1 MSYTYHFGVPGP
13 LIWTS
18 HILFGLFFIYLGY
31 LIQEQKPVSKFIGTS
46 LIVLG
51 SIMILYHAHLWYYQ
65 SRRQESQPQKLS

>member
-1 MSYTYHFGVPGP
+1 MSYTYHFGVPGS

-18 HILFGLFFIYLGY
+18 HIILGLFFIYLGY
-31 LIQEQKPVSKFIGTS
+31 LIQEKKPVSKFIGTS

-65 SRRQESQPQKLS
+65 SRRQESQQQKLS

>member
-1 MSYTYHFGVPGP
+1 MSYTYHFGVPGS

-51 SIMILYHAHLWYYQ
+51 SIMILYHSHLWYYQ
-65 SRRQESQPQKLS
+65 SHQERQPQKLS